1 MGVEARSENV
11 AQGWPE
17 SGTLINGGYPLL
29 NMLHGSDRSA
39 VFTTE
44 VRARG
49 VAVGAIKLVRAA
61 PVLTD
66 LQLRHWRTATAR
78 SHPHLLQLFDSGQCQ
93 LAGQPYLF
101 VVMEYADQ
109 TLAQLLGKRALTADE
124 AREMLPPALDA
135 LAFLHRKNLVQGQ
148 LKPANFMVVGDQLKL
163 ASDTVRPAGEPRA
176 SRVPASLYDPPEAQ
190 HGRATPA
197 GDIWGLGVTLVEAL
211 TQSLPWP
218 DVTSRST
225 SLPPSLPPAFV
236 DVVQR
241 CLSHEPTA
249 RPTVAEL
256 NAEFL
261 RAPAAPVVPMA
272 QPTAR
277 ETPPAIPQQSLRV
290 RRGGAGLTA
299 AAVAV
304 TALFVLGWAALRAF
318 HGQAGAPPAPDVA
331 SVAGPQPATPV
342 AGSLGAPQHAAT
354 TPQPAAP
361 GARGSAKASKPPAAR
376 IAARAPALSPELPA
390 DAVPSV
396 RHAHIPAISRSA
408 LNTIRGRIKI
418 GVLVMVDGQG
428 NVFDALLENPGPSS
442 YFARQARDAAKQWK
456 FVPASEQDSRQ
467 WLLGFEFTR
476 AGATVHA
483 TPRS

>member
-1 MGVEARSENV
+1 MGVEARSETV

-17 SGTLINGGYPLL
+17 SGALINGVYPLL
-29 NMLHGSDRSA
+29 SMLHGSDRSA

-44 VRARG
+44 ARARG
-49 VAVGAIKLVRAA
+49 VAAAAIKIVRAA

-78 SHPHLLQLFDSGQCQ
+78 THPHLLPLFDSGLCQ
-93 LAGQPYLF
+93 LAGQQYLF

-109 TLAQLLGKRALTADE
+109 TLAQLLGTRALTAEE
-124 AREMLPPALDA
+124 AREMLPPALEA
-135 LAFLHRKNLVQGQ
+135 LAFLHRKNLVHGQ
-148 LKPANFMVVGDQLKL
+148 LKPANLMVVGDQLKL
-163 ASDTVRPAGEPRA
+163 ASDTIRPAGEPRA
-176 SRVPASLYDPPEAQ
+176 SRVPPSLYDPPEAH

-197 GDIWGLGVTLVEAL
+197 GDVWGLGVTLVEAL

-218 DVTSRST
+218 DVASRTT

-236 DVVQR
+236 DAVQR

-256 NAEFL
+256 TADFM
-261 RAPAAPVVPMA
+261 RAPAAPVVP
-272 QPTAR
+272 TAR
-277 ETPPAIPQQSLRV
+277 PAAREAPPAAPQSSPRV
-290 RRGGAGLTA
+290 RRGDTALMA
-299 AAVAV
+299 AAVTAV
-304 TALFVLGWAALRAF
+304 FVLGWAALRVF
-318 HGQAGAPPAPDVA
+318 HGHAGAQPASDVA
-331 SVAGPQPATPV
+331 AVPVSQPATP
-342 AGSLGAPQHAAT
+342 AASSPSAPLRAAAAA
-354 TPQPAAP
+354 QPAAP
-361 GARGSAKASKPPAAR
+361 GPRGSAKPSKPPAAR
-376 IAARAPALSPELPA
+376 IAARVPALSAELPA
-390 DAVPSV
+390 DALPSV
-396 RHAHIPAISRSA
+396 RHAQTPAIPRSA

-442 YFARQARDAAKQWK
+442 YFARQAKDAARQWK

-483 TPRS
+483 IPRS

>member
-1 MGVEARSENV
+1 MGVEARSETV

-17 SGTLINGGYPLL
+17 SGALINGVYPLL
-29 NMLHGSDRSA
+29 SMLHGSDRSA

-44 VRARG
+44 ARTRG
-49 VAVGAIKLVRAA
+49 VAAAAIKIVRAA

-78 SHPHLLQLFDSGQCQ
+78 THPHLLPLFDSGLCQ
-93 LAGQPYLF
+93 LAGQQYLF

-109 TLAQLLGKRALTADE
+109 TLAQLLGTRALTAEE
-124 AREMLPPALDA
+124 AREMLPPALEA
-135 LAFLHRKNLVQGQ
+135 LAFLHRKNLVHGQ
-148 LKPANFMVVGDQLKL
+148 LKPANLMVVGDQLKL
-163 ASDTVRPAGEPRA
+163 ASDTIRPAGEPRA
-176 SRVPASLYDPPEAQ
+176 SRVPPSLYDPPEAH

-197 GDIWGLGVTLVEAL
+197 GDVWGLGVTLVEAL

-218 DVTSRST
+218 DVASRTT

-236 DVVQR
+236 DAVQR

-256 NAEFL
+256 TADFM
-261 RAPAAPVVPMA
+261 RAPAAPVVP
-272 QPTAR
+272 TAR
-277 ETPPAIPQQSLRV
+277 PAAREVPPAAPQSSPRV
-290 RRGGAGLTA
+290 RRGDTALMA
-299 AAVAV
+299 AAVTAV
-304 TALFVLGWAALRAF
+304 FVLGWAALRVF
-318 HGQAGAPPAPDVA
+318 HGHARRAA
-331 SVAGPQPATPV
+331 SFGRRR
-342 AGSLGAPQHAAT
+342 
-354 TPQPAAP
+354 
-361 GARGSAKASKPPAAR
+361 GARVAARNPGRQFPQRAAARGGSCSTCGAGTARLGQAFQPPAAR
-376 IAARAPALSPELPA
+376 IAARVPALSAELPA
-390 DAVPSV
+390 DALPSV
-396 RHAHIPAISRSA
+396 RHAQTPAIPRSA

-442 YFARQARDAAKQWK
+442 YFARQAKDAARQWK

-483 TPRS
+483 LPRS

>member
-17 SGTLINGGYPLL
+17 SGALINGAYPLL
-29 NMLHGSDRSA
+29 NMLHGSERSA

-211 TQSLPWP
+211 TQTLPWP

-261 RAPAAPVVPMA
+261 RTPAAPVVP
-272 QPTAR
+272 TAR
-277 ETPPAIPQQSLRV
+277 PAACETRPAIPQQSLRV
-290 RRGGAGLTA
+290 SRAGAGLTA
-299 AAVAV
+299 AAV

-318 HGQAGAPPAPDVA
+318 HGHAGAQPVPEAAAVSAAQPTSPVASPPA
-331 SVAGPQPATPV
+331 
-342 AGSLGAPQHAAT
+342 APQHAAAT
-354 TPQPAAP
+354 AQPAVP
-361 GARGSAKASKPPAAR
+361 GPRSSAKASKPPAAR
-376 IAARAPALSPELPA
+376 IAARAPALSAELPA

-396 RHAHIPAISRSA
+396 RHAQTPVISRTA

-442 YFARQARDAAKQWK
+442 YFARQAKDAAKQWK

-483 TPRS
+483 TPRP